1 MMMYT
6 MDMKKVVLITGA
18 SSGIGKE
25 IAKLFLQK
33 EYILILSGRNGQGF
47 DYIKDNPN
55 VDVVLGDITKKD
67 VRKKI
72 TDLIINKYQR
82 LDILINNAGITVIQP
97 FEENSEEQLN
107 SIYETNLKTP
117 ILFTHDVY
125 EIMKQTK
132 NGTIVFINSSAG
144 KQGYPNH
151 TLYSTMKFGLN
162 GFSQS
167 LRLEAKK
174 FGIRVM
180 SVHPGGVKTA
190 LYDKLKDKPDVN
202 QYMDPKKVAEIVVYL
217 SETSELSPD
226 EISISRT
233 TK

>member
-1 MMMYT
+1 
-6 MDMKKVVLITGA
+6 MDMKKVIFITGA

-33 EYILILSGRNGQGF
+33 EYSLILSGRNVQGF
-47 DYIKDNPN
+47 DYVKDNPN
-55 VDVVLGDITKKD
+55 VDVIIGDITN
-67 VRKKI
+67 RKIRKEI
-72 TDLIINKYQR
+72 TDLIEKKYKR

-97 FEENSEEQLN
+97 FEENTEEQLN
-107 SIYETNLKTP
+107 AIYETNLKTP
-117 ILFTHDVY
+117 ILLTRDLY
-125 EIMKQTK
+125 GIMKQTK
-132 NGTIVFINSSAG
+132 NCTIVFMNSAAG

-174 FGIRVM
+174 FGIRVINI
-180 SVHPGGVKTA
+180 HPGGVKTA
-190 LYDKLKDKPDVN
+190 LYDKVKDKPDVD

-226 EISISRT
+226 EICISRT